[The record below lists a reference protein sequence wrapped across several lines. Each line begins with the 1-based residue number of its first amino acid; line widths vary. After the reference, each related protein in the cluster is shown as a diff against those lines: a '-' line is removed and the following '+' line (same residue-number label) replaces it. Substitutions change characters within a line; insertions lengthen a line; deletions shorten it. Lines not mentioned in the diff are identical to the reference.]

1 MATVAS
7 AAIYFSPVLQIR
19 HNRSKW
25 SLMVHFGLFYFVFC
39 LLSFCICLFLFC
51 LFVFHIK
58 KKLQHR
64 HQQRVKPSI
73 CIWQHFNSLAAIY
86 FCPVLQILH
95 HNRTK
100 LSSVCC
106 CLLYFCISLSFFDNT
121 GSYLFLSYFANPPSQ
136 QIKIIIGAL
145 PVSRENVFW
154 IRIKHV
160 ISRIENFFDMARKC
174 KIGFFSMK
182 LRNQIRVAVAHLSSI
197 GIAHHSLFQ
206 VHFTWNIF

>member
-1 MATVAS
+1 MIIDGA
-7 AAIYFSPVLQIR
+7 F
-19 HNRSKW
+19 W
-25 SLMVHFGLFYFVFC
+25 SFCILVFFYFVFC
-39 LLSFCICLFLFC
+39 L
-51 LFVFHIK
+51 FVFCRFAFVFFYFVFSYFTFK

-64 HQQRVKPSI
+64 HQQRAKPSI

-106 CLLYFCISLSFFDNT
+106 CLLYFCISLSFF
-121 GSYLFLSYFANPPSQ
+121 YYFCPILQILQ
-136 QIKIIIGAL
+136 QKQIIIGAL